1 MTTTVVRKIYDFNK
15 AVVDASVDTART
27 VAGAVGDGF
36 TNAFHIFRDT
46 GATVVGQAQ
55 SATERTVDQASSSA
69 KQVVVQARSAGE
81 RTMNQASKGV
91 KEVTGQARAQGERAN
106 EQLDRVT
113 ERTAERAIDAV
124 DPSPSSGTPYEQ
136 WSKAELYERAQELEI
151 DGRSGMS
158 KQQLIEALRS
168 A

>member
-1 MTTTVVRKIYDFNK
+1 MTTVVRKIYDFNK
-15 AVVDASVDTART
+15 AVAGASVDTART
-27 VAGAVGDGF
+27 VAGAVGDGL
-36 TNAFHIFRDT
+36 TNAFHIARDT

-55 SATERTVDQASSSA
+55 SATERTVGQASNGA
-69 KQVVVQARSAGE
+69 KQVAGQARAAGS
-81 RTMNQASKGV
+81 RTVGQASKGV

-136 WSKAELYERAQELEI
+136 WSKAELYERAQELDL
-151 DGRSGMS
+151 DGRSSMS
-158 KQQLIEALRS
+158 KQQLIKALRN